1 MLMLS
6 EADDVSVSHGCTGKG
21 NDQIRFE
28 LAFHAL
34 NPNFE
39 VIAPWRL
46 PAFIERFKGRNDL
59 LKFAAENGIPVSST
73 PKAPWSMDE
82 NIVHISYEAG
92 ILEDPDTTP
101 PKELWL
107 RTIDPRDA
115 ADEPVEFS
123 IHFDKGVI
131 SKVVIGQEEI
141 TDSVESFKA
150 LNKIGSNAGV
160 GRIDIVEN
168 RFIGL
173 KSRGCYE
180 SPGITLA
187 IAAHLDLEGLVMDSR
202 VRELRDQFVSLN
214 WARQL
219 YNGMYFSPEREF
231 IDNSIEFSQR
241 NVSGVV
247 RLAAYK
253 GNVTILGRSS
263 DSSNLYSQ
271 EDASMDSLEGFSPMD
286 TTGFIAIQAMRLK
299 KYGEQK
305 RKDGA
310 PLSQS

>member
-1 MLMLS
+1 MAWPCLNS
-6 EADDVSVSHGCTGKG
+6 E
-21 NDQIRFE
+21 
-28 LAFHAL
+28 
-34 NPNFE
+34 
-39 VIAPWRL
+39 L
-46 PAFIERFKGRNDL
+46 PSYSTLFG
-59 LKFAAENGIPVSST
+59 LKHTDIKVQNL
-73 PKAPWSMDE
+73 
-82 NIVHISYEAG
+82 VHISYEAG
-92 ILEDPDTTP
+92 ILEDPETTP

-115 ADEPVEFS
+115 ANEPVEFS

-131 SKVVIGQEEI
+131 SKVVVGDKEI

-150 LNKIGSNAGV
+150 LNKIGSEAGV

-180 SPGITLA
+180 TPGLTLA
-187 IAAHLDLEGLVMDSR
+187 LAAHLDLEGLVMDSR
-202 VRELRDQFVSLN
+202 VREIRDQFVSLN
-214 WARQL
+214 WSRQL

-247 RLAAYK
+247 RLAAYR

-286 TTGFIAIQAMRLK
+286 TSGFIAIQAMRLK